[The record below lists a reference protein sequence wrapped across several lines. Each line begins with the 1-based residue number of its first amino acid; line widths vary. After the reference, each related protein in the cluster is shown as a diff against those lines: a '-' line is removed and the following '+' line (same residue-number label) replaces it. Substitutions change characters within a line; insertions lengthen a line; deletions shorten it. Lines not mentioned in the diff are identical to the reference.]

1 MNSEQT
7 AAANRNRPTRIK
19 RAIGRMTTVL
29 VTGTFFAAA
38 GGIIWQATGL
48 IGERAQAVEKP
59 QATEPMF
66 VETTRIE
73 TVGFYTVDRAFS
85 GQIEAPQQADLSFEQ
100 GGTVQFISVDEGQT
114 IAAGEDIARLDDRI
128 LKAELERLNASKAAI
143 EAQRELLSL
152 DNERASELNK
162 RGFAA
167 NQAVDRTRLGLV
179 ELDARMAEI
188 DAGIMSVNIQLEKMT
203 IKAPFDGIVSQRSVD
218 PGTTIGSG
226 QPVLSL
232 IEDAKPVFRVGID
245 PQLAA
250 SMNVGETVTLTF
262 GSNKVDAQIISF
274 LPQLDPTTR
283 TQTIRAQLV
292 EDTEIAIG
300 QTGEMKLEEKI
311 ETAGAWIPLSA
322 IEDGVRGLWTIKT
335 VQGESEQTVGIE
347 AVELIHVDEENAYVR
362 GSFATDSDLITN
374 GLHRVVAGQAVRT
387 ENQ

>member
-1 MNSEQT
+1 MTSEQT
-7 AAANRNRPTRIK
+7 TAANRNRPTLMKRI
-19 RAIGRMTTVL
+19 IGRAAAVL
-29 VTGTFFAAA
+29 VTGTFFAVA
-38 GGIIWQATGL
+38 GGIIWQTTGL

-66 VETTRIE
+66 VETARIE
-73 TVGFYTVDRAFS
+73 TVSFYTVDRAFS

-100 GGTVQFISVDEGQT
+100 GGTVQLISVDEGEYV
-114 IAAGEDIARLDDRI
+114 AVGDVIARLDDRI
-128 LKAELERLNASKAAI
+128 LKAELERLNASMAAV

-203 IKAPFDGIVSQRSVD
+203 ITAPFDGIVSQRRVD
-218 PGTTIGSG
+218 PGTTIGGG
-226 QPVLSL
+226 QPIMSL

-250 SMNVGETVTLTF
+250 SLNVGETVNVTF
-262 GSNKVDAQIISF
+262 GSDEVDAQIISF

-292 EDTEIAIG
+292 ADTEIAIG
-300 QTGEMKLEEKI
+300 QTGTLTLEERI

-335 VQGESEQTVGIE
+335 VQGDSEQTVGIE

-362 GSFATDSDLITN
+362 GSFASDSDLITN
-374 GLHRVVAGQAVRT
+374 GLHRVVAGQAIRT
-387 ENQ
+387 QSK